1 MSQSKKPVLGIFLGE
16 AAGIGPELVAKV
28 VADGS
33 VYEYC
38 RPLLLGDKRVLD
50 LGMKIAGVSFPYTV
64 VENAKDA
71 KWGEGLPIP
80 ILDMKNFDPKDLKV
94 GTIDLKSGYATG
106 EGLVLGMDL
115 LKAGLIDGYVFA
127 PLNKEAFKKGGWHVE
142 DEHYLF
148 ARELNWL
155 DKPRGLL
162 NVLDDLWVFRL
173 SGHIPFKDIP
183 KYVTKDNLRRSI
195 QLCYDTLRQAGIEKP
210 VIGVAALNP
219 HAGDGGTCGM
229 EEIEVITPVI
239 NEFKE
244 RGINVVGPVSA
255 DTIFIHAFN
264 KEYNG
269 VVTLYHD
276 QGQIATK
283 IKAFDIGVTAG
294 GGLPFGITT
303 PEHGT
308 AFDIAGKGIAKTQAM
323 KNAIRTCAQ
332 MAMTTMKKREAAQCS
347 EGCCCRK

>member
-1 MSQSKKPVLGIFLGE
+1 MANKPILGIFLGE
-16 AAGIGPELVAKV
+16 AAGIGPEITCKV
-28 VADGS
+28 VADGT

-38 RPLLLGDKRVLD
+38 RPLLIGDARVLE
-50 LGMKIAGVSFPYTV
+50 LGQKIAGVKFPYTV
-64 VENAKDA
+64 VQDA
-71 KWGEGLPIP
+71 ADAVWEEDSPIP
-80 ILDMKNFDPKDLKV
+80 LLDMKNFDPSNLQM

-115 LKAGLIDGYVFA
+115 LKAAKIDGYVFA

-183 KYVTKDNLRRSI
+183 KYVTKENLTRSM
-195 QLCYDTLRQAGIEKP
+195 QLCWDTLRMAGYEKP
-210 VIGVAALNP
+210 RIAVAALNP

-229 EEIEVITPVI
+229 EEIDTIIPAIKAFQESHEVDM
-239 NEFKE
+239 K
-244 RGINVVGPVSA
+244 GPISA

-264 KEYNG
+264 HEYDG
-269 VVTLYHD
+269 IVTLYHD

-283 IKAFDIGVTAG
+283 MKAFDIGVTVA
-294 GGLPFGITT
+294 GGLPYAITT

-308 AFDIAGKGIAKTQAM
+308 AYDIAGKGIAKTLAM
-323 KNAIRTCAQ
+323 KQAIRVASQ
-332 MAMTTMKKREAAQCS
+332 MAMSAMHKREAL
-347 EGCCCRK
+347 KV